1 MAGWLCVW
9 AGLPVGAVVLGSSVE
24 VVGWHTLQKR
34 AAQGGMRAVSVGKK
48 KRIGSCIDKCLDDAC

>member
-1 MAGWLCVW
+1 MGGWVAGWLCVW

-34 AAQGGMRAVSVGKK
+34 AAQGGMRAVSVGEK
-48 KRIGSCIDKCLDDAC
+48 GGLDHALTSV

>member
-1 MAGWLCVW
+1 MCVW

-34 AAQGGMRAVSVGKK
+34 AAQGGMRAVSVGEK
-48 KRIGSCIDKCLDDAC
+48 GGLDHALTSV